1 MSIMIRFPEVRVCD
15 SQNTCHKTFQNS
27 CQNTDPK
34 ILCQAQVRWES
45 REQVVLVKP
54 LPR

>member
-1 MSIMIRFPEVRVCD
+1 MSIMIRFPEVRVC
-15 SQNTCHKTFQNS
+15 HKTFQNT